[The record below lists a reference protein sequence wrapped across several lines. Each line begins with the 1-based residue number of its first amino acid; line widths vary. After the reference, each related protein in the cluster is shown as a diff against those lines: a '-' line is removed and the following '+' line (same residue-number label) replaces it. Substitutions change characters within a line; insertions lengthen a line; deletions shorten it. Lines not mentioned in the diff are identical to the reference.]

1 MKIDVLK
8 HFAFLTQIGLIP
20 HTILTR
26 SNNSTKKV
34 SRKLLKPLIL
44 LVARPRVELGT
55 LGL

>member
-8 HFAFLTQIGLIP
+8 HFAFLTPIGLIP

-34 SRKLLKPLIL
+34 SRKLLKPFIL
-44 LVARPRVELGT
+44 LVARERFELSAS
-55 LGL
+55 GL